1 METLDIIKELC
12 EKKGISVSQLEN
24 KLEFGNGSLSKSK
37 NMSADRLY
45 QVAKFFDVSMEYMM
59 TGKTIDEAD
68 DEMTK
73 LRQQQSILMEINK
86 VSQQMSEYYKKIAE
100 CQDRL
105 SALKRDYNKLDSKGK
120 VEPQKASE
128 PVPDFLK
135 IPDFLDE
142 ELPFN

>member
-1 METLDIIKELC
+1 
-12 EKKGISVSQLEN
+12 
-24 KLEFGNGSLSKSK
+24 
-37 NMSADRLY
+37 
-45 QVAKFFDVSMEYMM
+45 M
-59 TGKTIDEAD
+59 TGKTIGEAD

-105 SALKRDYNKLDSKGK
+105 TALKRDYNKLDSKVK
-120 VEPQKASE
+120 DETPKAQSPQGFMNL
-128 PVPDFLK
+128 PDF
-135 IPDFLDE
+135 FDE

>member
-12 EKKGISVSQLEN
+12 EKKGISISQLEN

-45 QVAKFFDVSMEYMM
+45 QVAKFFNVSMEYMM
-59 TGKTIDEAD
+59 TGKNISEAD

-86 VSQQMSEYYKKIAE
+86 ISQQMSEYYKKIAE
-100 CQDRL
+100 CQNRL
-105 SALKRDYNKLDSKGK
+105 SDLKRDFSKLDSKAK
-120 VEPQKASE
+120 IEPQKSE
-128 PVPDFLK
+128 PLPNILD

>member
-1 METLDIIKELC
+1 METLDIIKQLC
-12 EKKGISVSQLEN
+12 EKKGISISQLEN

-59 TGKTIDEAD
+59 TGKTIDETD
-68 DEMTK
+68 DEMTR

-105 SALKRDYNKLDSKGK
+105 TTLKRDYNKLDQKTK
-120 VEPQKASE
+120 NEVPQKNTSD
-128 PVPDFLK
+128 PFLD
-135 IPDFLDE
+135 IPDFFDE

>member
-12 EKKGISVSQLEN
+12 EKKGISISQLEN
-24 KLEFGNGSLSKSK
+24 RLEFGNGSLSKSK

-45 QVAKFFDVSMEYMM
+45 QVAKFFNVSMEYMM
-59 TGKTIDEAD
+59 TGKTISEAD

-86 VSQQMSEYYKKIAE
+86 ISQQMSEYYKKIAE
-100 CQDRL
+100 CQNRL
-105 SALKRDYNKLDSKGK
+105 SDLKRDFSKLDSKAK
-120 VEPQKASE
+120 IEPQKSE
-128 PVPDFLK
+128 PLPDILD